1 MSLSNGH
8 FFQGK
13 YTFSFQK
20 HNLSEKKP
28 KNFTHSFP
36 LMLSE
41 DLENLIQGL
50 CTSILQI
57 LTVEEGEVMS
67 QDRPNEI

>member
-1 MSLSNGH
+1 M
-8 FFQGK
+8 K
-13 YTFSFQK
+13 
-20 HNLSEKKP
+20 KKP

-57 LTVEEGEVMS
+57 LIVEEGEVMS